1 MLIRRF
7 TASARIVFSLCEKKI
22 YDEYLLE
29 KEHTVKDA
37 QELLYNW

>member
-7 TASARIVFSLCEKKI
+7 TASARIVFSLCEKKKI

-37 QELLYNW
+37 QELLYN